1 MTLSIAQLQTFSV
14 EDNITEIIGN
24 VNELHEKIENN
35 TIAIETLQDIKENGK
50 YFFCYYKMIVLSK
63 TSIVFLYCIEI
74 FINVH
79 FSSRSRETANSI

>member
-50 YFFCYYKMIVLSK
+50 YLLCYYKMIVLSN
-63 TSIVFLYCIEI
+63 I
-74 FINVH
+74 FILHSNIYKC
-79 FSSRSRETANSI
+79 SL